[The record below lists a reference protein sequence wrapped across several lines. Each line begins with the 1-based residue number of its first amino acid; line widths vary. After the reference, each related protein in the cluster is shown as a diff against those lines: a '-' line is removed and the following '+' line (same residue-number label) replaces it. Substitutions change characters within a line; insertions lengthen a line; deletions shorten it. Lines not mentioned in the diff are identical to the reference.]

1 MEWRTFCAFELP
13 YDLRV
18 QLEDWIRR
26 LRDNVPDVRASWS
39 RPENTHLTLKF
50 FGNVPVDRLPRI
62 SAAADHAAK
71 HFAPIRI
78 EVAKAGVF
86 PNVNRARVLWVGVND
101 SSGELAR
108 LQRILEEQC
117 EIAGFPKEDRAFKP
131 HLTIA
136 RIRTPEGAR
145 QLAEAHLRMEFESSE
160 ITLNELIVFRSEPSS
175 KGSKY
180 TPISRHPL
188 SRSLSPPR

>member
-13 YDLRV
+13 LDLRA
-18 QLEDWIRR
+18 QLEDQIRR
-26 LRDNVPDVRASWS
+26 LRSSVPDVRASWS

-50 FGNVPVDRLPRI
+50 FGNVPVDKLPRI
-62 SAAADHAAK
+62 SAAAKEAVK
-71 HFAPIRI
+71 HFSPIPI
-78 EVAKAGVF
+78 EISKTGVF

-101 SSGELAR
+101 PSGELAR
-108 LQRILEEQC
+108 LQRMLEEQF

-145 QLAEAHLRMEFESSE
+145 QLAEAHMRMQFKSLE

-175 KGSKY
+175 KGSTY
-180 TPISRHPL
+180 TPISKHL
-188 SRSLSPPR
+188 LAHN

>member
-13 YDLRV
+13 LDLRA
-18 QLEDWIRR
+18 QLEEQIRR
-26 LRDNVPDVRASWS
+26 LRSSVPDVRASWS

-50 FGNVPVDRLPRI
+50 FGNVPVDKLPRI
-62 SAAADHAAK
+62 SAAAEEAVK
-71 HFAPIRI
+71 HFSPIPI
-78 EVAKAGVF
+78 EISKTGVF
-86 PNVNRARVLWVGVND
+86 PNVNRARVLWIGVND

-108 LQRILEEQC
+108 LQRMLEEQC

-136 RIRTPEGAR
+136 RIRNPDGAR
-145 QLAEAHLRMEFESSE
+145 QLAEAHMRTEFKPSE

-180 TPISRHPL
+180 TSISQHPL
-188 SRSLSPPR
+188 SREQTDN

>member
-13 YDLRV
+13 IDLRD
-18 QLEDWIRR
+18 QLEDQIWR
-26 LRDNVPDVRASWS
+26 LRNSVPDVRASWS

-50 FGNVPVDRLPRI
+50 FGNVPVDKLPRI
-62 SAAADHAAK
+62 SAVAEDAVK
-71 HFAPIRI
+71 HFSPIPI
-78 EVAKAGVF
+78 EISKTGVF

-101 SSGELAR
+101 PSGELAR
-108 LQRILEEQC
+108 LQRMLEEQF

-136 RIRTPEGAR
+136 RIRTPDGAR
-145 QLAEAHLRMEFESSE
+145 QLAEAHMRMQFKSLE

-180 TPISRHPL
+180 TSISQHPL
-188 SRSLSPPR
+188 SHEQTDN